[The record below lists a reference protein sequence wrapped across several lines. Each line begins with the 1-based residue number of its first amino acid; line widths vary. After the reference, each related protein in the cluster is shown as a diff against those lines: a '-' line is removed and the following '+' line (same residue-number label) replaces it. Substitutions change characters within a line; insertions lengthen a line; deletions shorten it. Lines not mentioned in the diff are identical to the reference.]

1 MENESQPSYKKFI
14 GYYLPINPLIISIIG
29 IFAALICVFTLVI
42 RIPVPATT
50 GYINIGDFG
59 VMLSGLLFGP
69 IIGGLAGGIGS
80 SIADLIG
87 FPQFAIPTLIIK
99 GLEGF
104 VVGLISNP
112 KKKHLRID
120 YKDIIAVIMGGLLMV
135 MGYFLVEIP
144 IYGVG
149 AALGEVPGNSFQFI
163 FGILCSLIL
172 IVGFRKHLNNV
183 LPQVFDKIFVVFVSE
198 EKQIMKS

>member
-1 MENESQPSYKKFI
+1 MENESQSSFI

-29 IFAALICVFTLVI
+29 VFAALICVFTLVI

-69 IIGGLAGGIGS
+69 VIGGFAGGIGS

-112 KKKHLRID
+112 KKKHSRID
-120 YKDIIAVIMGGLLMV
+120 YKDITAVLIGGLIMV
-135 MGYFLVEIP
+135 MGYFLVEYFL
-144 IYGVG
+144 YGVG
-149 AALGEVPGNSFQFI
+149 AALSEVPGNAFQFT

-172 IVGFRKHLNNV
+172 IVGFRKQLNNN
-183 LPQVFDKIFVVFVSE
+183 LPQVFDKIFVISLPE
-198 EKQIMKS
+198 EKQIIES

>member
-1 MENESQPSYKKFI
+1 MENESQSSFI

-112 KKKHLRID
+112 KKKHSRID
-120 YKDIIAVIMGGLLMV
+120 YKDITAVLIGGLIMV
-135 MGYFLVEIP
+135 MGYFLVEYFL
-144 IYGVG
+144 YGVG
-149 AALGEVPGNSFQFI
+149 AALSEVPGNAFQFT

-172 IVGFRKHLNNV
+172 IVGFRKQLNNN
-183 LPQVFDKIFVVFVSE
+183 LPQVFDKIFVISLPE
-198 EKQIMKS
+198 EKQIIES